1 MKENKT
7 NTANEQ
13 PQEKTELEK
22 LKEQVEA
29 LTAENESILAESESL
44 QAENEKLKKQV
55 DRMNDSAEKSEQ
67 YLAQLVAMKNDFDSY
82 KRRMKL
88 NTESAKQEGV
98 ESVVSHLLPLADNF
112 ELAEKNITD
121 EASLKAFQMVHGEL
135 KKLFDEL
142 GISQMEVLG
151 KEFDHNTMNALSKLA
166 RGEENTDK
174 VVEVYKNGYTM
185 GEKVIRYA
193 EVIVGA

>member
-7 NTANEQ
+7 DMST
-13 PQEKTELEK
+13 EKEPTELQK
-22 LKEQVEA
+22 LQEQVEA
-29 LTAENESILAESESL
+29 LTAENEKILQESEEL

-55 DRMNDSAEKSEQ
+55 ARMQDSSEKSEK

-88 NTESAKQEGV
+88 NTENAKAEGV
-98 ESVVSHLLPLADNF
+98 QSVVNGLLPLADNF
-112 ELAEKNITD
+112 ELAEKSISDVET
-121 EASLKAFQMVHGEL
+121 LKAFQMVHAEL
-135 KKLFDEL
+135 KKLFGEL
-142 GISQMEVLG
+142 GVSQMEVLG
-151 KEFDHNTMNALSKLA
+151 QPFDHNTMNALSKLD